1 MLLHLNIFD
10 AFAKRESPQAFLAA
24 LALMTQDCSNACMGS
39 ARPCY
44 TANQLVQFEAQLVA
58 LIHFRVCLVGVLLVA
73 FKPVCP
79 V

>member
-1 MLLHLNIFD
+1 MLAWDQLAPLGHQHFG
-10 AFAKRESPQAFLAA
+10 SSFLAEDGDG
-24 LALMTQDCSNACMGS
+24 TS
-39 ARPCY
+39 PCY